1 MIRFR
6 QAKIVSI
13 AVGFS
18 LAFGGLFAKT
28 WRVYLIFTNGAKQ
41 KKIVKDSQLF
51 LMVSMLITINI
62 SIIIIWFMIDPL
74 DVTIEN
80 LPTEFNHIDD
90 IEVHKDIVN
99 CTSSNQIYFMG
110 TLFGV
115 QGIIL
120 LFGVFLS
127 LQTRKVTVDGLNDS
141 KMIGVCIYNVVVL
154 SFLGVMVSLTLK
166 SNVDLHYGIISCIII
181 LATTVTQCLI
191 IIPKI
196 KGHFNNSSRVG
207 NNEATTIR
215 TVTRF
220 TRAEPTA

>member
-1 MIRFR
+1 MSSPNLNNITLVGCFVLYGSVFLESTTSAVPFC

-41 KKIVKDSQLF
+41 KK
-51 LMVSMLITINI
+51 
-62 SIIIIWFMIDPL
+62 
-74 DVTIEN
+74 
-80 LPTEFNHIDD
+80 FNHIDD